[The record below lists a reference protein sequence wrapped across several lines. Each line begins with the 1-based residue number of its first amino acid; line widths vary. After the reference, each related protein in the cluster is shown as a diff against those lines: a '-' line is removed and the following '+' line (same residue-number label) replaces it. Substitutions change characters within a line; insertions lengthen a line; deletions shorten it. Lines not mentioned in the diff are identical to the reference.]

1 MKISSAMIKNDV
13 TTLERVKIL
22 NDVISVKR
30 TIIKY
35 QTNYIPVEWLKS
47 NLGLY
52 QNITELRRLKI
63 KNIFK

>member
-35 QTNYIPVEWLKS
+35 QSNYIPVEWLKS

>member
-30 TIIKY
+30 TLIKY
-35 QTNYIPVEWLKS
+35 QSNYIPVEWLKS